1 MSIVGL
7 DRTSQPVVT
16 VSEETETTA
25 DAPAKR
31 STFLIAD
38 DHPMVRDALA
48 LGAGPGLRRR
58 GSRDGRQPGA
68 GRRRRWSAQP
78 ETDALLLDLDM
89 PGMDGLTGLALLRS
103 DHPTVPI
110 IVVSAARERA
120 VIRRAYEFGASAYID
135 KSASLE
141 EIADTVR
148 AVLDGEIFAP
158 PEATPADS
166 FAQRAA
172 QLTPQQWRVL
182 ALMVQGDQNKQIAYK
197 LGVGEATV
205 KAHVTV
211 ILRKLGVRSRTQAV
225 IEARGPRAARR
236 PGAGQAVT
244 LRVRPPSRPAA
255 ARRACAAGRAA
266 RRASPA
272 CAAARPGA
280 PGRARAAS
288 DRGRR

>member
-1 MSIVGL
+1 MQRHHSALQQGTTRNMSG
-7 DRTSQPVVT
+7 
-16 VSEETETTA
+16 ETL
-25 DAPAKR
+25 
-31 STFLIAD
+31 SFLIAD

-48 LGAGPGLRRR
+48 SALGQAFAGAEVVMA
-58 GSRDGRQPGA
+58 GSLPQVQAALERD
-68 GRRRRWSAQP
+68 P
-78 ETDALLLDLDM
+78 EPDALLLDLDM

-110 IVVSAARERA
+110 IVVSAAREAA

-141 EIADTVR
+141 EISATVR

-158 PEATPADS
+158 ADDTPVDS

-182 ALMVQGDQNKQIAYK
+182 ALMIQGDQNKQIAFK

-225 IEARGPRAARR
+225 IEARA
-236 PGAGQAVT
+236 
-244 LRVRPPSRPAA
+244 LSLPSV
-255 ARRACAAGRAA
+255 
-266 RRASPA
+266 
-272 CAAARPGA
+272 
-280 PGRARAAS
+280 
-288 DRGRR
+288 

>member
-1 MSIVGL
+1 MSGQKL
-7 DRTSQPVVT
+7 
-16 VSEETETTA
+16 A
-25 DAPAKR
+25 
-31 STFLIAD
+31 FLIAD

-48 LGAGPGLRRR
+48 SALGQAFTGAAVAMAGNL
-58 GSRDGRQPGA
+58 
-68 GRRRRWSAQP
+68 AQVQTALEREP

-110 IVVSAARERA
+110 IVVSAAREAA

-141 EIADTVR
+141 EIAKTVR

-158 PEATPADS
+158 AEDAPVDS

-172 QLTPQQWRVL
+172 RLTPQQWRVL

-225 IEARGPRAARR
+225 IEARSL
-236 PGAGQAVT
+236 T
-244 LRVRPPSRPAA
+244 IPPAEP
-255 ARRACAAGRAA
+255 
-266 RRASPA
+266 
-272 CAAARPGA
+272 
-280 PGRARAAS
+280 ARA
-288 DRGRR
+288 